1 MYENMLASLNGNDVL
16 DVQTFLE
23 FLEKQEILYIKDGS
37 YSSIANALEKWA
49 DLIDEYESEDL

>member
-1 MYENMLASLNGNDVL
+1 MYENILASLNSNDVL

-49 DLIDEYESEDL
+49 DLIDEYESED

>member
-23 FLEKQEILYIKDGS
+23 FLEKQEIIYIKDGS

>member
-23 FLEKQEILYIKDGS
+23 FLEKQGIICIKDGS
-37 YSSIANALEKWA
+37 YSSIAKALEDWA
-49 DLIDEYESEDL
+49 GLVDEYERED